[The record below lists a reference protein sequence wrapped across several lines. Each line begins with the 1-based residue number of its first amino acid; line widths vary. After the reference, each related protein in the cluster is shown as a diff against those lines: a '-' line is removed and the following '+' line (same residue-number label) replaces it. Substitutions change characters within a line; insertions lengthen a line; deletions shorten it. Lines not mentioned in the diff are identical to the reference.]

1 MADSAS
7 GLIHCLSRGKAGKLQ
22 LVFRKLQQ
30 SVWLTIVSLEGKGRP
45 VLHAHEL
52 LRLHVPLTFV
62 SRLLFADGITTAGLM
77 MWKWL
82 ACWQQR
88 QISFS
93 LVLSLSRTVTGCPRS
108 AIFLHLPSLA
118 VLRRPLDYRSTQSKQ
133 QGRVSRVKCRQIHAC
148 DRCISAADSLSRHIG
163 CHTFPQRKGERE

>member
-82 ACWQQR
+82 ACWQQKANL
-88 QISFS
+88 F
-93 LVLSLSRTVTGCPRS
+93 LSLS
-108 AIFLHLPSLA
+108 LSLSHCDRLSPICDLSSSPFA
-118 VLRRPLDYRSTQSKQ
+118 GGPATPFGLS
-133 QGRVSRVKCRQIHAC
+133 IHAVK
-148 DRCISAADSLSRHIG
+148 AAGKSVSS
-163 CHTFPQRKGERE
+163 EM